1 MLNDDRINSLRPGQD
16 PPALTEGGF
25 TLTREGRIPEL
36 EQFRQD
42 QSFTAPRTS
51 LQKKYDFFNRNYNL
65 LEPLGSH

>member
-25 TLTREGRIPEL
+25 ILTKEGRVLEL
-36 EQFRQD
+36 EQFRHD

-51 LQKKYDFFNRNYNL
+51 LQTKYDFFNRNYNL
-65 LEPLGSH
+65 LEPRVSH